1 MYHCFIMIW
10 LKTIKKEYDQIFKS
24 KDKEWR
30 LKNNYKN
37 LKDLDYQ
44 PDKVKPDRLQP
55 DQLMLPKWVTVT
67 KNKFD

>member
-1 MYHCFIMIW
+1 MHHCFIMIW

-30 LKNNYKN
+30 LKNDYKN

-55 DQLMLPKWVTVT
+55 D
-67 KNKFD
+67 

>member
-1 MYHCFIMIW
+1 M
-10 LKTIKKEYDQIFKS
+10 E
-24 KDKEWR
+24 
-30 LKNNYKN
+30 LKNDYKN